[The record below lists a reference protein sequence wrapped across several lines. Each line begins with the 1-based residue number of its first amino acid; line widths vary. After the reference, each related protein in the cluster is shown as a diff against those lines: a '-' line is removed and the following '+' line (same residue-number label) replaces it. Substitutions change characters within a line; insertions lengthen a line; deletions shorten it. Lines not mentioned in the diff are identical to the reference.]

1 MWRVCGK
8 SAVPLTKWSGIEC
21 VIIGSLLDVHYSP
34 LCFLQGYEVSSDE
47 LTMTLQE
54 FTANFAPNGAVEKQ
68 KLNFFT
74 EKPTDDPAKVS
85 ERIFVYFSDE
95 KNVSIKTM
103 RKFLE
108 ILDAQKITNG
118 MIIFSDKMT
127 SSARKVISAM
137 SAEYTLEEF
146 EEASLLVNITQH
158 VLVPQHE
165 VLTPEEKKLLLQKY
179 RLKDTQLPRI
189 QLSDPVARYYG
200 LKRGQVVKIT
210 RPSETSGRYASYRI
224 AF

>member
-1 MWRVCGK
+1 MGDEERYVARMWKISRTAHEMVR
-8 SAVPLTKWSGIEC
+8 
-21 VIIGSLLDVHYSP
+21 DR
-34 LCFLQGYEVSSDE
+34 GYEVSNDE
-47 LTMTLQE
+47 LNMTLQE
-54 FTANFAPNGAVEKQ
+54 FTSNFAPNGAVEKQ
-68 KLNFFT
+68 RLNFYT
-74 EKPTDDPAKVS
+74 EKPTDNPSNPEK
-85 ERIFVYFSDE
+85 IFAYFSDE

-108 ILDAQKITNG
+108 ILDTQKITNG
-118 MIIFSDKMT
+118 IIVFSDKMT
-127 SSARKVISAM
+127 PSARKIISAM

-165 VLTPEEKKLLLQKY
+165 VLIPEEKKLLLQKY